1 MRRCNEW
8 GRGLKTYFTFVGF
21 CLPISGSV
29 MGQESTLATDMVDEF
44 VRNSQTMK
52 ARFTQVTNDDA
63 GRLVNRNA
71 GYFWL
76 LRPDKFRWDY
86 DDTEQQII
94 SNGQQVYVYD
104 KDLEQLAVRSL
115 GAALDQSPSVALL
128 MNGENL
134 QNLYEVTTSKSGGGV
149 IDWVELRPLA
159 EDAGYEYLELGFSDR
174 LLLVLRMEDLL
185 GQKTIIQFDQV
196 EMNSDLDSSLFEF
209 EPPDNVD
216 VFYD

>member
-1 MRRCNEW
+1 MFGCVVW
-8 GRGLKTYFTFVGF
+8 VGSLKKHLIVAGI
-21 CLPISGSV
+21 CMLLGGPA
-29 MGQESTLATDMVDEF
+29 MGQELASASDMVDEF

-104 KDLEQLAVRSL
+104 KDLEQLTVRSL
-115 GAALDQSPSVALL
+115 DAALDQSPSVALL
-128 MNGENL
+128 MSGENL
-134 QNLYEVTTSKSGGGV
+134 RNLYEVTTAGSGGV
-149 IDWVELRPLA
+149 IDWVELKPLA

-174 LLLVLRMEDLL
+174 LLLALRMEDLL

-196 EMNSDLDSSLFEF
+196 EMNSDLDAAIFEF
-209 EPPDNVD
+209 EPAANVD

>member
-86 DDTEQQII
+86 DDTEH
-94 SNGQQVYVYD
+94 
-104 KDLEQLAVRSL
+104 
-115 GAALDQSPSVALL
+115 
-128 MNGENL
+128 
-134 QNLYEVTTSKSGGGV
+134 LYEVTTSKSGGGV